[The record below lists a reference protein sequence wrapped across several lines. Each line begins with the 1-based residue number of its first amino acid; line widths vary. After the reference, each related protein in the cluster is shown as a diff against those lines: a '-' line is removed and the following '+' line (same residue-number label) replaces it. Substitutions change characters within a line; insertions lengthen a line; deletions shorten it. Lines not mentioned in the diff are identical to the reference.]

1 MERIRL
7 SGDGLAGNAMF
18 PRMSLRRTVAVV
30 AVLNGLYFCV
40 EFIMAS
46 RTGSVS
52 LFADSIDFLEDMSL
66 NILVIVGVGW
76 TAARRARLGKVLA
89 VLLLVPAVTALWVLV
104 AKLIEPEP
112 PVALEWGIT
121 SVGALV
127 VNVFCAYLLVSHRN
141 TEGSLS
147 RAAWL
152 SARNDAVV
160 NIAMIAGALVT
171 LAWLSVWPDV
181 ILGAIIIVLN
191 ADAAV
196 KVWRS
201 ARAERPPEAAEA

>member
-1 MERIRL
+1 MAL
-7 SGDGLAGNAMF
+7 F

-30 AVLNGLYFCV
+30 AVLNGLYFIV
-40 EFIMAS
+40 EFAMAS

-66 NILVIVGVGW
+66 NILVIIGVGW
-76 TAARRARLGKVLA
+76 TAARRARLGRVLA
-89 VLLLVPAVTALWVLV
+89 LLLLVPAATAIWVLV
-104 AKLIEPEP
+104 DKFMNPEP
-112 PVALEWGIT
+112 PEPLGWGVASL
-121 SVGALV
+121 GALV

-160 NIAMIAGALVT
+160 NVAMIVGALLTIV
-171 LAWLSVWPDV
+171 WLSVWPDV
-181 ILGAIIIVLN
+181 VLGAIIIALN
-191 ADAAV
+191 ADAAL

-201 ARAERPPEAAEA
+201 AGAERPPETAEA

>member
-1 MERIRL
+1 MFQRL
-7 SGDGLAGNAMF
+7 S
-18 PRMSLRRTVAVV
+18 LRQAVTLV
-30 AVLNGLYFCV
+30 AVLNGLYFIV

-46 RTGSVS
+46 RSGSVS
-52 LFADSIDFLEDMSL
+52 LFADSIDFLEDTSL

-76 TAARRARLGKVLA
+76 SVARRARLGRVLA
-89 VLLLVPAVTALWVLV
+89 VLLLVPAVTAIWVLV
-104 AKLIEPEP
+104 SKLLDPEP
-112 PVALEWGIT
+112 PVAFEWGIT
-121 SVGALV
+121 SVGALA

-141 TEGSLS
+141 MEGSLS

-160 NIAMIAGALVT
+160 NVAMIAGALVT

-191 ADAAV
+191 ADAAL
-196 KVWRS
+196 KVWR
-201 ARAERPPEAAEA
+201 AAGAERPPEAAEP

>member
-1 MERIRL
+1 MLRRL
-7 SGDGLAGNAMF
+7 S
-18 PRMSLRRTVAVV
+18 LRQTVAIV
-30 AVLNGLYFCV
+30 AVLNGLYFVV
-40 EFIMAS
+40 EFVMAS

-76 TAARRARLGKVLA
+76 TAARRARLGRVLA
-89 VLLLVPAVTALWVLV
+89 VLLLVPAATALWVLIS
-104 AKLIEPEP
+104 KLVNPEP
-112 PVALEWGIT
+112 PVAFEWGVT

-152 SARNDAVV
+152 SARNDALV
-160 NIAMIAGALVT
+160 NVAMIGAALLTLV
-171 LAWLSVWPDV
+171 WLSVWPDV
-181 ILGAIIIVLN
+181 ILGAIIIYLN
-191 ADAAV
+191 ADAAM
-196 KVWRS
+196 KVWKS
-201 ARAERPPEAAEA
+201 AGAERPPEAAEA